1 MSSFFDCWH
10 AMVILHH
17 GCGTAHVDRRSREA
31 AQHLSSSMRV
41 LLACFSI
48 GSQGCLHEFL
58 AYLVIKRHPVPPL
71 TPTAVLAHAL
81 IFHFWPY
88 ASISGA
94 ESSLAI
100 FHFQG
105 CAMLCI
111 ATSAVVHSSCQSWLS
126 FRSTAAANLKSQR
139 DETSAKQQLRCEQ
152 C

>member
-1 MSSFFDCWH
+1 MFLDKESGLF
-10 AMVILHH
+10 ARIL
-17 GCGTAHVDRRSREA
+17 GIS
-31 AQHLSSSMRV
+31 
-41 LLACFSI
+41 
-48 GSQGCLHEFL
+48 
-58 AYLVIKRHPVPPL
+58 VIKRHPVPPL

-111 ATSAVVHSSCQSWLS
+111 ATSAVVCSSCQENVSMFHGPGCLS
-126 FRSTAAANLKSQR
+126 GPQR
-139 DETSAKQQLRCEQ
+139 QLT
-152 C
+152 